1 MPCSVMGGRS
11 VCLDP
16 CRRTSERFVHIASLH
31 IFAHI
36 LHIGMPVLWMQ
47 SDTWN
52 ANNAKSD
59 ENKIAIINRK

>member
-52 ANNAKSD
+52 ANNAGNDNDKMTIT
-59 ENKIAIINRK
+59 N